1 MKILAKIIGAK
12 LFKRLTLWYYKHF
25 KSASFTT
32 SPIYQTMVAVR
43 AQEFDG
49 YKKNI
54 VTGDSVAAAGEMWF
68 ELIEDT
74 RCTAIPGD
82 RTDSFI
88 QRIDLNVLIYKP
100 QTVVMHLGGNDILAG
115 TDMDI
120 IIHNLETIIDRL
132 QKGGA
137 KRIGWLEVL
146 PLGEQWI
153 TQNRRAAD
161 LCNIV
166 KTTVKVDYLE
176 TRRFLRGD
184 NGFVLPKYYG
194 DGIHVNALAY
204 NDVFY
209 PVVARYIRGGI

>member
-1 MKILAKIIGAK
+1 MKILAKILGPT
-12 LFKRLTLWYYKHF
+12 LFKKLTLWYYKHF
-25 KSASFTT
+25 KHASFTT
-32 SPIYQTMVAVR
+32 GTLYQTMVAVR

-49 YKKNI
+49 FKKNI
-54 VTGDSVAAAGEMWF
+54 VTGDSVAAAGEYWF
-68 ELIEDT
+68 ELIDNT

-82 RTDSFI
+82 RTDSFLS
-88 QRIDLNVLIYKP
+88 RIDLNVLIYKP
-100 QTVVMHLGGNDILAG
+100 ETVVMHLGGNDILAG
-115 TDMDI
+115 VDMDI
-120 IIHNLETIIDRL
+120 IVQNLETIIERL
-132 QKGGA
+132 QKGGV

-184 NGFVLPKYYG
+184 NGYILPKYYG